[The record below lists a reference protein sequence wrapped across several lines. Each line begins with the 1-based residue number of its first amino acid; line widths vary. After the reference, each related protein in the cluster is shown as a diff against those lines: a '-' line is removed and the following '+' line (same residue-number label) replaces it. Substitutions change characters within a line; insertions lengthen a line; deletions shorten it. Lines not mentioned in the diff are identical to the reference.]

1 MRESLFQ
8 IPRHVFCKEKR
19 DESGKRDKIFVQ
31 EYKAVH
37 WPYQAPVQAVSSR
50 CFKYRRED
58 IGWDADIAHEISGYV
73 RKHNFANPT
82 RPWLE
87 RLRSI

>member
-1 MRESLFQ
+1 MRQ
-8 IPRHVFCKEKR
+8 
-19 DESGKRDKIFVQ
+19 DIFSR

-82 RPWLE
+82 RPCSKGCDPYSVHPSLASTRE
-87 RLRSI
+87 E